1 MSLIEK
7 QKLIQQL
14 KADYRHILI
23 NYFTND
29 TEILLKIEKFI
40 SILFYANIPVPQIIE
55 IHMEIMDEFSTQLKL
70 EGRDNETLIDYRLTL
85 VDILA
90 HLCEIYRSSMN
101 R

>member
-7 QKLIQQL
+7 QKLLQQL

-23 NYFTND
+23 NYFTSD

-40 SILFYANIPVPQIIE
+40 ITLFKANIPVPQVIE
-55 IHMEIMDEFSTQLKL
+55 IHMEIMDEFSIQLKL

-85 VDILA
+85 IDILT

>member
-1 MSLIEK
+1 
-7 QKLIQQL
+7 
-14 KADYRHILI
+14 
-23 NYFTND
+23 
-29 TEILLKIEKFI
+29 
-40 SILFYANIPVPQIIE
+40 
-55 IHMEIMDEFSTQLKL
+55 MEIMDEFSTQLKL